1 MLMNKLFKN
10 FFLYGM
16 VAIVAIVVFVSGFWA
31 GKGGS
36 LYDVKNYVEGT
47 VTASEDGDLSNF
59 WQVWSLI
66 DQKFA
71 AASTTE
77 KVSSDDRVLGAI
89 KGMVDSLNDPYT
101 EFLLP
106 KENEEFETAIQG
118 EFSGIGMEV
127 GIKNELITV
136 VSPLKNTPAEK
147 AGIKAGDIVA
157 AIDGISTVSMSLD
170 EAVSKIRGQSGT
182 KVKLTLIRE
191 DIKEPFEIEVARAV
205 INIPTIETKQID
217 DVYVISLY
225 NFSANVTSEFR
236 SALREFVSLKKN
248 KLILDLRGNPG
259 GFLEASVDI
268 ASWFLPTGKPIVR
281 EKFNNLEEEKVFRS
295 KGYNIFNEN
304 LKMVVLVDGGSASA
318 SEILAGALKEH
329 KIATIVGT
337 NTFGK
342 GSVQELL
349 KITKNTSLKVTI
361 AQWLTPEGKSISDG
375 GLEPD
380 IVVDESPEG
389 VKLSDYQF
397 EKALEL
403 LK

>member
-1 MLMNKLFKN
+1 MNKLFRN
-10 FFLYGM
+10 FYLYGM
-16 VAIVAIVVFVSGFWA
+16 ITIVSIVVFISGFWA

-36 LYDVKNYVEGT
+36 LYDVKNYVEGS
-47 VTASEDGDLSNF
+47 VTISSDVDLSYF
-59 WQVWSLI
+59 WRVWSLV

-71 AASTTE
+71 S
-77 KVSSDDRVLGAI
+77 SSDDERKSNEDRVFGAI

-106 KENEEFETAIQG
+106 KENEKFETTIQG

-127 GIKNELITV
+127 GIKNDFITV

-147 AGIKAGDIVA
+147 SGIIPGDIIA

-182 KVKLTLIRE
+182 KVKLTLVRE
-191 DIKEPFEIEVARAV
+191 NTPEPFELEVTRAV

-236 SALREFVSLKKN
+236 SVLREFVSLKKN

-259 GFLEASVDI
+259 GYLEASVDI

-281 EKFNNLEEEKVFRS
+281 EKFNSSEEEKVFRS

-337 NTFGK
+337 DTFGK
-342 GSVQELL
+342 GSVQELI

-361 AQWLTPEGKSISDG
+361 AQWLTPEGVSISDG
-375 GLEPD
+375 GLKPD
-380 IVVDESPEG
+380 VVVDEAPEG
-389 VKLSDYQF
+389 VKLADYQL